1 MRHPVRNVF
10 VGLAVFMVLGAVGM
24 LLFLGRMGISPGDVI
39 GHSFPESQTEKRN
52 CPDDYQ
58 VAKKSYFEKQGK
70 NQCGG
75 FSSAYLLRV
84 LGVEMTGEEAY
95 TALGHKL
102 KNGYVLPQ
110 AILDLLKG
118 KGFSAKLYHG
128 DLEQLKAQ
136 VGKGLPVIVLIG
148 NALRWQHYVTVVGYD
163 RENIYLYD
171 TEKEPENTRG
181 YNRVLSNAEFLSRWN
196 NRLPMFE
203 RVYFAVE

>member
-1 MRHPVRNVF
+1 MRHPLRSVL
-10 VGLAVFMVLGAVGM
+10 VGLLVLAVLGAVGT
-24 LLFLGRMGISPGDVI
+24 LLFLGRMGISPRDVI
-39 GHSFPESQTEKRN
+39 GQSFPQLQTEKYD
-52 CPDDYQ
+52 CPDAYQ

-70 NQCGG
+70 NQCAG

-110 AILDLLKG
+110 GILDLLQKNG
-118 KGFSAKLYHG
+118 VSVKLYHG

-136 VGKGLPVIVLIG
+136 VAKGIPVIVLIG
-148 NALRWQHYVTVVGYD
+148 NALRWQHYVTVVGYN

-171 TEKEPENTRG
+171 TEKEPDNTKG

-203 RVYFAVE
+203 RVYFVVE